1 MSLTTFEE
9 LPDDARLWLFHAERP
24 LNDSEAAVLRSA
36 LEHFLEGWAAHRQDL
51 TAAYDLRYNQ
61 FILLGIDESKL
72 PPSGCSIDSMMH
84 TLEQIGDTLAVDLVD
99 APDVPYRDGEAVV
112 CVSRDAFA
120 KLAASGT
127 VNAATI
133 VFDRMVTR
141 VRDVRSG
148 RWETPARSSWHA
160 RAFDL
165 GESVSA

>member
-1 MSLTTFEE
+1 MSLTTFEN

-24 LNDSEAAVLRSA
+24 LNDSETAALRGA

-61 FILLGIDESKL
+61 FILLGVDESRL

-84 TLEQIGDTLAVDLVD
+84 TLEQISRTLAVDLVD
-99 APDVPYRDGEAVV
+99 SPDVPYRDGEAVV

-120 KLAASGT
+120 RLAASGM
-127 VNAATI
+127 VNASTI
-133 VFDRMVTR
+133 VFDRTVTR
-141 VRDVRSG
+141 VRDVRAG
-148 RWETPARSSWHA
+148 CWETPARSSWHA

-165 GESVSA
+165 QEPVRA